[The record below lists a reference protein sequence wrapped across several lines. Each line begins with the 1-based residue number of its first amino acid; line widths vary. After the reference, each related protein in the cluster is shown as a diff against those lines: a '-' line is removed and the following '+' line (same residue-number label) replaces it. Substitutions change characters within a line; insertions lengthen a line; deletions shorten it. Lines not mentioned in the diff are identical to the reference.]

1 MIFEMEKNSYQFRK
15 ALLSD
20 LQGIWGIILFAKE
33 MRKQEGSQQWQDGY
47 PNEKTIRSD
56 IEKGYGNVI
65 ESEGEIVAYFALI
78 FDKEPAYE
86 VIEGKWKT
94 QGDYAVVHRMA
105 VAKSFKGKGIG
116 KEILKKVEKVSI
128 QNNVFSVR
136 IDTNFDNIPMLRI
149 LEKLG
154 YVYCGEVYFR
164 GSARKAFE
172 KVLVISGNL

>member
-20 LQGIWGIILFAKE
+20 LQGIWKIILFAKE
-33 MRKQEGSQQWQDGY
+33 IRKQEGSQQWQDGY
-47 PNEKTIRSD
+47 PNEKTIQSD

-65 ESEGEIVAYFALI
+65 ESEGEIVAYFALL

-116 KEILKKVEKVSI
+116 KEILKKS
-128 QNNVFSVR
+128 
-136 IDTNFDNIPMLRI
+136 
-149 LEKLG
+149 
-154 YVYCGEVYFR
+154 
-164 GSARKAFE
+164 
-172 KVLVISGNL
+172 